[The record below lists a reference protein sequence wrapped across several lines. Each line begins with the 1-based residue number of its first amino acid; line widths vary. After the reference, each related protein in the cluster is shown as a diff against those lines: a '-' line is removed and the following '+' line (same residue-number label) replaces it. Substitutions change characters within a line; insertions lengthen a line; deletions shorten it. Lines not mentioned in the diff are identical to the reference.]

1 MGYHL
6 FFGRQRQE
14 VEVKNP
20 IAVAK
25 KVQKADREKLR
36 RDNLN
41 EQFLELG
48 TTLGN
53 NLLLFLIISTFMLEC
68 TPFVLPIE
76 HVASHCPN

>member
-48 TTLGN
+48 NALCN
-53 NLLLFLIISTFMLEC
+53 NVLLFLVGSAFKQEGS
-68 TPFVLPIE
+68 PIMNSKG
-76 HVASHCPN
+76 AFDSL